1 MAKGLKSMKGGCLNM
16 KTVLFVL
23 FTIVVVVGGAFLF
36 HYFVNSH
43 TQKTTSTSGP
53 TAKQIMDHFENY
65 APANLTPKSENE
77 VVVALFSA
85 EWCPHCTAYKS
96 TWEELKASPD
106 KTTSS
111 GKTIRFVDVDCTK
124 KAPAEASTYKVEGY
138 PTVVAISKSS
148 NKHVSER
155 NTLKGI
161 KSEVDSM

>member
-16 KTVLFVL
+16 KTVFYGLLTV
-23 FTIVVVVGGAFLF
+23 VVVVGGAFLF

-43 TQKTTSTSGP
+43 TQKPTTGP
-53 TAKQIMDHFENY
+53 TLKMDHFEDY
-65 APANLTPKSENE
+65 APADLKPRDNE